1 MKLHAQNSSLW
12 FKDWTSFDS
21 EYFVIYALCKFAK
34 QGKKHNVWPDV
45 AQIWWPTHTKHVIA
59 SLQVEDFKAEN
70 KRFGLCIDM
79 MSPTILIPQ
88 SSTSTDLI
96 LLRSGDLHVENVF
109 DTTDLGQGVKQEW
122 NHIYVS
128 LTDVLLNRYKLK
140 DFP

>member
-1 MKLHAQNSSLW
+1 MLKSGELM
-12 FKDWTSFDS
+12 
-21 EYFVIYALCKFAK
+21 ERIYF
-34 QGKKHNVWPDV
+34 
-45 AQIWWPTHTKHVIA
+45 

-88 SSTSTDLI
+88 NSTSPDLI
-96 LLRSGDLHVENVF
+96 LLKSGDLHVENVF

-128 LTDVLLNRYKLK
+128 LTDVLLNR
-140 DFP
+140 